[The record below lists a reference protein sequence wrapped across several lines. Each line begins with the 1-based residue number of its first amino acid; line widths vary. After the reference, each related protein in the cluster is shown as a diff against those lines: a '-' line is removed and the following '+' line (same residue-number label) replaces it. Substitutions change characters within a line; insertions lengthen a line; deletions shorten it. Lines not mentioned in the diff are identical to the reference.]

1 MTWLD
6 PTQSEIN
13 VSVVFVTPVTSFF
26 ETDLT
31 SVDAAG
37 DLAVIPAASP
47 FPLQH
52 PWDYLK
58 EEPKLNSQHSA
69 TVSLCQ

>member
-6 PTQSEIN
+6 PVLSEIN
-13 VSVVFVTPVTSFF
+13 ASVVFVTPVTLFF

-37 DLAVIPAASP
+37 DLAMIPAVSP

-52 PWDYLK
+52 P
-58 EEPKLNSQHSA
+58 
-69 TVSLCQ
+69 

>member
-6 PTQSEIN
+6 PILSEIN
-13 VSVVFVTPVTSFF
+13 ISVVFVTPVTSFF
-26 ETDLT
+26 ETDMT

-37 DLAVIPAASP
+37 DLALIPAVSP

-58 EEPKLNSQHSA
+58 EEPKLNSQHLA